1 MLSVA
6 TLVLSDAYDRLNAG
20 ANLEKQRERAKQGG
34 YLLSAPCAAAEE
46 TGACEMQV
54 CIRSAANLPGRVDS
68 WPRKP
73 APESWVKVELGG
85 RLVCKVLMYACL
97 ATHASPLALPL
108 ATRGLRLERLAT
120 PPHRVLF
127 FCLQNRARPQACKTR
142 IAVPARDAA
151 GLAVV

>member
-54 CIRSAANLPGRVDS
+54 CIRSAANLPGRDDA

-85 RLVCKVLMYACL
+85 RLVCKV
-97 ATHASPLALPL
+97 TPLALPL

-120 PPHRVLF
+120 PPHRADR
-127 FCLQNRARPQACKTR
+127 QARQQ
-142 IAVPARDAA
+142 RDAA
-151 GLAVV
+151 LGHVLPRPRPPRALGVLLLRLRL

>member
-54 CIRSAANLPGRVDS
+54 CIRSAANLPGRVDA

-85 RLVCKVLMYACL
+85 RLVCKVD
-97 ATHASPLALPL
+97 
-108 ATRGLRLERLAT
+108 TRHTRLAARLAACDT
-120 PPHRVLF
+120 RPP
-127 FCLQNRARPQACKTR
+127 P
-142 IAVPARDAA
+142 
-151 GLAVV
+151 

>member
-85 RLVCKVLMYACL
+85 RLVCKVYV
-97 ATHASPLALPL
+97 ASFSH
-108 ATRGLRLERLAT
+108 TRLAARLAACDT
-120 PPHRVLF
+120 RPP
-127 FCLQNRARPQACKTR
+127 P
-142 IAVPARDAA
+142 
-151 GLAVV
+151 